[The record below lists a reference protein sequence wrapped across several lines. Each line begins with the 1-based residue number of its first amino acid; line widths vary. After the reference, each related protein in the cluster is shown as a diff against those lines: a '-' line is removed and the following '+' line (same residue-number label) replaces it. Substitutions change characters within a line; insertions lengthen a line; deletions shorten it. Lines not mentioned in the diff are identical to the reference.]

1 MLLQERSMAIPKSKT
16 LDKEGKR
23 QGRLRLSWELLV
35 ELKVKRHAQ
44 TVETKTC
51 HLRKHRDEG
60 MG

>member
-1 MLLQERSMAIPKSKT
+1 MLLQERGMAIPKSKT

-51 HLRKHRDEG
+51 HLRRA
-60 MG
+60 